1 MFRKAQKENN
11 LTQKPE
17 DSGRIESIPSFISAD
32 LCIAG
37 DVISNGEL
45 HVEGKVEGSVRAK
58 HITIGEKGQVIGTVT
73 GNDVTICG
81 RVNGDVC
88 ANKLHLTGSASVVGD
103 LEHNSL
109 SMEAGAT
116 LEGKCHRVNKNIDA
130 NVNGS
135 TQAHQ
140 ARRQQKE
147 NEPITSI

>member
-1 MFRKAQKENN
+1 MFRKAQKESNPP
-11 LTQKPE
+11 QKVE
-17 DSGRIESIPSFISAD
+17 DSGKADNIPSFLSAD
-32 LCIAG
+32 LCITG
-37 DVISNGEL
+37 DLISNGEL
-45 HVEGKVEGSVRAK
+45 HVEGKVEGAVRAK
-58 HITIGEKGQVIGTVT
+58 SITVGEKGQVIGTVT
-73 GNDVTICG
+73 GNEVTICG

-88 ANKLHLTGSASVVGD
+88 ANKLHLTGSANVVGD

-116 LEGKCHRVNKNIDA
+116 LEGKCHRVNKHIDA

-140 ARRQQKE
+140 ARRQQKI